1 MMEVITVE
9 EALRLEKQEKVLI
22 LDLRPPE
29 SYRQF
34 HIDKAVSYS
43 LDKIEN
49 GEYYLPKDYC
59 IILYCER
66 GGLSLI
72 GARILSHDGFCAKT
86 VIGGMQ
92 AYREYRKKNGL
103 TEKG

>member
-1 MMEVITVE
+1 MMKVITVE
-9 EALRLEKQEKVLI
+9 EALLLQTKEKVLI

-34 HIDKAVSYS
+34 HIENAVSYS
-43 LDKIEN
+43 LDRIEN
-49 GEYYLPKDYC
+49 GEYVLPMDYC
-59 IILYCER
+59 IILYCEK

-72 GARILSHDGFCAKT
+72 AARILGRDGFLACT

-92 AYREYRKKNGL
+92 AYREYLRRID
-103 TEKG
+103 

>member
-1 MMEVITVE
+1 MEVITVE
-9 EALRLEKQEKVLI
+9 EALPLERQDKTLL

-34 HIDKAVSYS
+34 HIDRAISYS

-49 GEYYLPKDYC
+49 GEYYLPKEYC
-59 IILYCER
+59 IVLYCEK

-72 GARILSHDGFCAKT
+72 GARILSKEGFCVKT

-103 TEKG
+103 T

>member
-9 EALRLEKQEKVLI
+9 EALRLGKQEKVLI
-22 LDLRPPE
+22 LDLRPPG

-34 HIDKAVSYS
+34 HIDNAVLYS

-49 GEYYLPKDYC
+49 REFCLPKEYC

-66 GGLSLI
+66 GGLSLMA
-72 GARILSHDGFCAKT
+72 ARILDKEGFCAKT

-92 AYREYRKKNGL
+92 AYREYMRRMD
-103 TEKG
+103 

>member
-9 EALRLEKQEKVLI
+9 EALHLAKQEKVLI

-29 SYRQF
+29 NYRQF
-34 HIDKAVSYS
+34 HIDHAVSYS

-49 GEYYLPKDYC
+49 GEFCLPKEYC

-66 GGLSLI
+66 GGLSLMA
-72 GARILSHDGFCAKT
+72 ARILDKEGFCAKT

-92 AYREYRKKNGL
+92 AYREYMRRMD
-103 TEKG
+103 